1 MRLLKAILLS
11 MVIMTVLVFPI
22 EKNALTQPIS
32 EVVLMGQGIIVPSSG
47 TVMLSTSADEGTEY
61 AVRVFDSETGR
72 AVLER
77 NVTGS
82 FRGRVMLKHS
92 GPYYF
97 SVQTMTPVTMA
108 VRVIN
113 RYPSV
118 TVLNIRYGLGGVS
131 ALLLA
136 AILLVEGRKK

>member
-11 MVIMTVLVFPI
+11 TILITILVFPI

-32 EVVLMGQGIIVPSSG
+32 EVVLVGQGMIVPSSG
-47 TVMLSTSADEGTEY
+47 VALLSSNAEDGTEY
-61 AVRVFDSETGR
+61 TVRVFDPEIGE
-72 AVLER
+72 AILER
-77 NVTGS
+77 NATGS

-97 SVQTMTPVTMA
+97 SIRTMTPVTMA
-108 VRVIN
+108 VRIIN

-136 AILLVEGRKK
+136 AILLMEGRRK

>member
-11 MVIMTVLVFPI
+11 TIIMTILVFPI

-32 EVVLMGQGIIVPSSG
+32 EVVLVGQGIIVPSSG
-47 TVMLSTSADEGTEY
+47 VAMLSSNADDETEY
-61 AVRVFDSETGR
+61 AVRVFDPERGG
-72 AVLER
+72 AILER
-77 NVTGS
+77 NATSS

-108 VRVIN
+108 VRIIN

-118 TVLNIRYGLGGVS
+118 AILNIRYGLGGVS

-136 AILLVEGRKK
+136 AVLLVEGRRR